1 MKVARPDLVG
11 EIFRMTRYG
20 KHLVRKLNRAN
31 GAIGVWGNELF
42 ELKGKAQ
49 TFYIS
54 REHIPGSPP
63 FMDGSYDKPPYRLR
77 WEKRVPASVS
87 DDLKL
92 HPLEEIRS
100 GPFEL
105 ASVQR
110 DRMQRARR

>member
-1 MKVARPDLVG
+1 MHPSFVALGLILGCTTAEAACFRAAPLFENVEIKGVKVARPDLVG

-63 FMDGSYDKPPYRLR
+63 FMDGSYETP
-77 WEKRVPASVS
+77 
-87 DDLKL
+87 
-92 HPLEEIRS
+92 
-100 GPFEL
+100 
-105 ASVQR
+105 
-110 DRMQRARR
+110 